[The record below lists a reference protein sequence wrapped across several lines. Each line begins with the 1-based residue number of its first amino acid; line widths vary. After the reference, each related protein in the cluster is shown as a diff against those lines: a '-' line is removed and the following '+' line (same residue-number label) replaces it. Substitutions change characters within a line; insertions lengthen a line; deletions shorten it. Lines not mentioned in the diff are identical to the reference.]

1 MGTLTVHGFGAR
13 LLLRVGLML
22 KTLGKVRQR
31 GVTRLAFVVVGCI
44 FLARGASAQVR
55 VGRDSATRLDRFGR
69 DFTYGVGE
77 GFLYA
82 EVDQLSHNPP
92 QWGSGWDGYRRRAA
106 SDIGEFVIQE
116 GTTEALAAAMKR
128 PLDYQPC
135 RCRGTERRV
144 GWALW
149 QTFTDYTAEGKH
161 EVAIPRIL
169 GAYTGSWAQASWRPG
184 ERSHVKTAFMNGTTS
199 LLLGAG
205 INLFHEFRHR
215 AASSANTADR

>member
-1 MGTLTVHGFGAR
+1 
-13 LLLRVGLML
+13 ML
-22 KTLGKVRQR
+22 KTRGKVRLR
-31 GVTRLAFVVVGCI
+31 RWLRFAFVILGCTWSAKT
-44 FLARGASAQVR
+44 LSAQVR

-69 DFTYGVGE
+69 DFTYGVAE
-77 GFLYA
+77 GFAYA
-82 EVDQLSHNPP
+82 EVDQLSHNPS

-116 GTTEALAAAMKR
+116 GTTEALAAALKR

-135 RCRGTERRV
+135 RCHGTNRRV

-149 QTFTDYTAEGKH
+149 QTFTDYTVQGKH

-169 GAYTGSWAQASWRPG
+169 GAYTGSWAQATWRPG
-184 ERSHVKTAFMNGTTS
+184 ERNHVRTAFMNGTTS

-215 AASSANTADR
+215 GT